1 MAGGELKPDVQEML
15 RDYLQEQ
22 RKGPSVADIMR
33 AVSKVVDELATQE
46 ERNKDREKLAIRR
59 HEELSDVV
67 KGVSARV
74 TALEKNA
81 DDSGTHTRAKLDSFN
96 TDLDEVEQTVDKIRQ
111 AAEVKYDA
119 LKSEI
124 LGEKKAREEAEAK
137 QKEAELARYRSEEAE
152 RKTRA
157 KGIVDKVATAAI
169 TTVVLAMLSGL
180 GYLISQGG
188 FGHH

>member
-96 TDLDEVEQTVDKIRQ
+96 ADLDEVEQTVAAVRS

-124 LGEKKAREEAEAK
+124 LAEKKAREEAEVK
-137 QKEAELARYRSEEAE
+137 QKEAELARYQADEKE